1 MPKLKLPKHHVL
13 SSSPVSKPPSCWMSL
28 ARWFRFGLGVFLLL
42 SLLLGTVGCSS
53 SAATVSWQEA
63 LSVVSVK
70 TLEQIVQQNTELD
83 PTQATADVLA
93 WTVKGKAEKLVVLDY
108 NNSGVC
114 GAAGCLYNGYLISKN
129 EQLSQV
135 FSSYL
140 NPYLPQHQPLFQ
152 VGNAPEESLGV
163 DAERLVVRHR
173 SDTALPCLQVMQV
186 DNNRLRQMLF
196 CFNGQNY
203 QLTSSQLIDK
213 NSK

>member
-1 MPKLKLPKHHVL
+1 MSKPKLPKHHVL

-63 LSVVSVK
+63 SSVVSVK

-114 GAAGCLYNGYLISKN
+114 GAAGCLYTGYLVNKN

-135 FSSYL
+135 FSTYL
-140 NPYLPQHQPLFQ
+140 NPYLPQNKPLFQ
-152 VGNAPEESLGV
+152 VGV
-163 DAERLVVRHR
+163 DAERRVKRHR
-173 SDTALPCLQVMQV
+173 PDPDLPCLQVMQV

-203 QLTSSQLIDK
+203 QLASSQLLDK

>member
-1 MPKLKLPKHHVL
+1 
-13 SSSPVSKPPSCWMSL
+13 MSL

-53 SAATVSWQEA
+53 SAATVSWHKA

-70 TLEQIVQQNTELD
+70 TLEQIIQQNTELD
-83 PTQATADVLA
+83 PTQAATNVLA
-93 WTVKGKAEKLVVLDY
+93 WTQSGRLGKLVLLDY

-114 GAAGCLYNGYLISKN
+114 GAAGCLYTGYLVAKN
-129 EQLSQV
+129 KQLSLV

-140 NPYLPQHQPLFQ
+140 NPNLPQGKPLFQ
-152 VGNAPEESLGV
+152 VGDRNA
-163 DAERLVVRHR
+163 D
-173 SDTALPCLQVMQV
+173 LPCLQVMQV
-186 DNNRLRQMLF
+186 DSDQLRQMLF

-203 QLTSSQLIDK
+203 QLASSQLLDK

>member
-1 MPKLKLPKHHVL
+1 MSKLKLPKHHVL

-63 LSVVSVK
+63 SSVVSAK

-93 WTVKGKAEKLVVLDY
+93 WTVKGKAGKLVVLDY

-114 GAAGCLYNGYLISKN
+114 GAAGCLYTGYLISKN

-140 NPYLPQHQPLFQ
+140 NSYLPQHQPLFQ
-152 VGNAPEESLGV
+152 VGV

-173 SDTALPCLQVMQV
+173 SDPDLPCLQVMQV

>member
-1 MPKLKLPKHHVL
+1 
-13 SSSPVSKPPSCWMSL
+13 MSL

-53 SAATVSWQEA
+53 SAATVSWQKA
-63 LSVVSVK
+63 SSVVSVK
-70 TLEQIVQQNTELD
+70 TLEQIIQQNTELD
-83 PTQATADVLA
+83 PTQATANVLA
-93 WTVKGKAEKLVVLDY
+93 WTQEGRSGKLVVLDY

-114 GAAGCLYNGYLISKN
+114 GVAGCLYTGYLVGKN

-140 NPYLPQHQPLFQ
+140 NPLLPQHQPLFQ
-152 VGNAPEESLGV
+152 VG
-163 DAERLVVRHR
+163 DR
-173 SDTALPCLQVMQV
+173 SDAARPCLQVMQL
-186 DNNRLRQMLF
+186 DGDRLRQMLF

-203 QLTSSQLIDK
+203 QLASSRLLDK

>member
-1 MPKLKLPKHHVL
+1 MSKPKSPKHQIL
-13 SSSPVSKPPSCWMSL
+13 SSLVSKPPRCWISL

-53 SAATVSWQEA
+53 SAATLSWQKA

-70 TLEQIVQQNTELD
+70 SLEQIIQQNTELD
-83 PTQATADVLA
+83 PTQAATNVLA
-93 WTVKGKAEKLVVLDY
+93 WTQEGRLGKLVLLDY

-114 GAAGCLYNGYLISKN
+114 GAAGCLYTGYLIGKN

-140 NPYLPQHQPLFQ
+140 NPNLPQGKPLFQ
-152 VGNAPEESLGV
+152 VGDLLNA
-163 DAERLVVRHR
+163 D
-173 SDTALPCLQVMQV
+173 LPCLQVMQV
-186 DNNRLRQMLF
+186 EGDQLRQMLF

-203 QLTSSQLIDK
+203 QLASSQLLEK

>member
-1 MPKLKLPKHHVL
+1 MSKPKLPKNHVL
-13 SSSPVSKPPSCWMSL
+13 SSSPVSNPPSCWMSL

-53 SAATVSWQEA
+53 SAATVSWQNA
-63 LSVVSVK
+63 SSVVSVK
-70 TLEQIVQQNTELD
+70 TLEQIIQQNTELD
-83 PTQATADVLA
+83 PTQADADVLA
-93 WTVKGKAEKLVVLDY
+93 WTQEGRLGKLLILDY

-114 GAAGCLYNGYLISKN
+114 GVAGCLYTGYLIGKN

-140 NPYLPQHQPLFQ
+140 NPLLPQHQPLFQ
-152 VGNAPEESLGV
+152 VGDAPEEPLLY
-163 DAERLVVRHR
+163 ERLRQRDR
-173 SDTALPCLQVMQV
+173 SDAALPCLQVMQL
-186 DNNRLRQMLF
+186 DGDRLRQMLF

-203 QLTSSQLIDK
+203 QLASSQLLEK